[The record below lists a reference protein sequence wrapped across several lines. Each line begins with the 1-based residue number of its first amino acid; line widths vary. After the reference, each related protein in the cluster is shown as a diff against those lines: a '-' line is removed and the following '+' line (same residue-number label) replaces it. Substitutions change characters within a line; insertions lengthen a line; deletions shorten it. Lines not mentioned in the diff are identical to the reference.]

1 MVDSQS
7 NGQPP
12 VSTGL
17 VVAECLLKESSLV
30 GHIIWMVGWLAGRQA
45 GCRHRLSCRWC
56 LRTHPVT
63 LQNVAF
69 GLSNAITTNM
79 QLGCRLVLSAS
90 VFRCMFYFP
99 PPFQGMSRL
108 FLIFVRLLWFG
119 WVSFSCILMWWIRLK
134 LYVGY
139 VAYVQL
145 SPACQQRLIFS
156 FFNSV
161 C

>member
-12 VSTGL
+12 VNGARL

-30 GHIIWMVGWLAGRQA
+30 GHIMWMVGWLAGRQA

-99 PPFQGMSRL
+99 PPIPGN
-108 FLIFVRLLWFG
+108 VEV
-119 WVSFSCILMWWIRLK
+119 VSDIC
-134 LYVGY
+134 
-139 VAYVQL
+139 
-145 SPACQQRLIFS
+145 
-156 FFNSV
+156 
-161 C
+161 

>member
-12 VSTGL
+12 VSMGL

-30 GHIIWMVGWLAGRQA
+30 GHIIWMASRQA

-90 VFRCMFYFP
+90 VFRCMFYFFP
-99 PPFQGMSRL
+99 PIPGN
-108 FLIFVRLLWFG
+108 VEV
-119 WVSFSCILMWWIRLK
+119 VSDIC
-134 LYVGY
+134 
-139 VAYVQL
+139 
-145 SPACQQRLIFS
+145 
-156 FFNSV
+156 
-161 C
+161 